1 MGAPNRKRWERAGAL
16 SVNVARARHVVPGAI
31 ETGGGEE
38 KLAQG
43 PPAGILRASGE
54 DVQRRGE
61 HVQVEM
67 HRAGPKDTLWSGAFI
82 PLTMDFPKEY
92 PAKPMKCK
100 FPQGFYHPNIYPSGT
115 VCLSI
120 LNEDEGWKPSVSVKQ
135 VLMGIQELLDNPNEK
150 SPAQSEAYAT
160 YTSDRASYE
169 RRVKLEVKKYPP
181 PS

>member
-1 MGAPNRKRWERAGAL
+1 
-16 SVNVARARHVVPGAI
+16 
-31 ETGGGEE
+31 
-38 KLAQG
+38 
-43 PPAGILRASGE
+43 
-54 DVQRRGE
+54 
-61 HVQVEM
+61 
-67 HRAGPKDTLWSGAFI
+67 
-82 PLTMDFPKEY
+82 
-92 PAKPMKCK
+92 MKCK

-150 SPAQSEAYAT
+150 SPAQSEAYAA

-181 PS
+181 PT